1 MRSILILCCLSS
13 SLLSPS
19 AINVSVGQDVN
30 PPESRS
36 EVLDLLLTET
46 PQPDY
51 EVAVPMQISG
61 RVLLHAPDGTSGVEG
76 VSVTDGYSV
85 TTTDTQGAYSLK
97 PNMHAVFVYLT
108 RPAGYNVQ
116 GHWYKTL
123 AASVDFDLKVA
134 DQDEDEYFFV
144 HVTDTHVSQN
154 LRSLTGL
161 SRFVR
166 EVNALSPQPRF
177 VVNSGDLLNLHKALL
192 TAPTTGQADFRK
204 YVGIMNHLA
213 MPHYNVS
220 GDHTD
225 SSYRM
230 KQFPRGD
237 HRCGKPLYW
246 EYLGPH
252 FFSFEYGKIHFVSV
266 DFGYHLGQRQI
277 PVDGKNLEY
286 PTNEVQPMHTEW
298 MRQDMAHR
306 TNGTFVVTT
315 SEADLEDHCPGY
327 AELAAQQDI
336 RLQLVGDIHV
346 VSHKTRSVPY
356 RSGGALAG
364 CWWNPKAEQLCPDL
378 SPQGYLIYRVAGEKL
393 EHFYKGLGQRVA
405 IVSHRVGAP
414 LQGRVELKAHLVQ
427 PTADESL
434 EYSLNGTDWMPM
446 TEIDR
451 PFYRALYRATVDSS
465 SLADGLFTFSVR
477 SASGEVRTR
486 DFVVANHRDAAPFQ
500 MDASLSFAVGSETG
514 WTTHKPPDGEVD
526 VLLNGTVVGTLE
538 AGARKEYSLAI
549 PASSLLK
556 ANVVSFRF
564 AEPGDGMSLSSPS
577 LTVQNKV
584 VRDPRDLA
592 IRRVR
597 TAHWGDAAAE
607 WGGFIVGDAAP
618 PDETPFHHR
627 QNLFCF
633 VFDTKN

>member
-1 MRSILILCCLSS
+1 LIQ
-13 SLLSPS
+13 S
-19 AINVSVGQDVN
+19 AINVSVGQDSN
-30 PPESRS
+30 PPEPKS
-36 EVLDLLLTET
+36 EILDLLLTET
-46 PQPDY
+46 PQPNYDA
-51 EVAVPMQISG
+51 AVPTQISG
-61 RVLLHAPDGTSGVEG
+61 RVLLHTPEGASGAEG

-85 TTTDTQGAYSLK
+85 TTTDAQGAYSLR
-97 PNMHAVFVYLT
+97 PNTDAVFVYLT
-108 RPAGYNVQ
+108 RPAGYDVQ
-116 GHWYKTL
+116 GHWYKPL
-123 AASVDFDLKVA
+123 AAGVDFDLTVA
-134 DQDEDEYFFV
+134 DQDEDEYVFV

-154 LRSLTGL
+154 VRSLTGL

-192 TAPTTGQADFRK
+192 TAPTAGQADFRK
-204 YVGIMNHLA
+204 YVGIMNHLD
-213 MPHYNVS
+213 MPHYSVS

-246 EYLGPH
+246 EHLGPH
-252 FFSFEYGKIHFVSV
+252 FFSFEYGKIHFMSV

-277 PVDGKNLEY
+277 SVDGKNLEY
-286 PTNEVQPMHTEW
+286 PTNEVQPMHAAW

-306 TNGTFVVTT
+306 TKGTFVVTT
-315 SEADLEDHCPGY
+315 SEADLEDHCPEY
-327 AELAAQQDI
+327 AQMAAQHDI

-393 EHFYKGLGQRVA
+393 DHFYKGLGQRVA

-414 LQGRVELKAHLVQ
+414 LQGRVEVKAHLVQ

-451 PFYRALYRATVDSS
+451 PFYRTLYRATLDST
-465 SLADGLFTFSVR
+465 SLADGLITFSVR
-477 SASGEVRTR
+477 STSGEVRTR
-486 DFVVANHRDAAPFQ
+486 EFVVANHRDASPFQ
-500 MDASLSFAVGSETG
+500 MNGSLSFTVGSETG
-514 WTTHKPPDGEVD
+514 WTTHKPPDGKVD
-526 VLLNGTVVGTLE
+526 VLFNGTVVGTLE
-538 AGARKEYSLAI
+538 AGARKEYWLTI
-549 PASSLLK
+549 PAPILRT
-556 ANVVSFRF
+556 ANLVSFRF
-564 AEPGDGMSLSSPS
+564 AEPGDGMSLGSPS
-577 LTVQNKV
+577 LTVQNRV
-584 VRDPRDLA
+584 VRDARDVS

-597 TAHWGDAAAE
+597 TAHWGSAAVD

-618 PDETPFHHR
+618 PDETPFHR
-627 QNLFCF
+627 KQNVFCF
-633 VFDTKN
+633 VFDTTE